1 MYNLTYQPPH
11 HISDTQTMSDHADDS
26 ARPAKRA
33 RLDDNTAPS
42 LSSAPTP
49 QAAAIAPQA
58 AIGTDLEREVRAG
71 ITEYVCP
78 DNLGFTG
85 VLKQRYTDFLV
96 NEIGLDGQV
105 LHLKGTD
112 VPRKEK
118 RANGREANG
127 VDVERQNGGEGK
139 LVVKEENGDATMLD
153 AQDGEQKM
161 PVKTEEAAA
170 QEETAM
176 APAVE
181 QETQVEHEEEKPE
194 TEVEVSLAADLCLDF
209 ANNFELA
216 EEDRNTLHDIF
227 GEDTTNQIVQLVGQV
242 RRREH
247 RKAKDFK
254 AVIAPPI
261 TDKEKRTQAHQS
273 LRRMFPNLLESSM
286 EEDQSL
292 RIKATPPAERRGKNK
307 GKGGGRER
315 GDGPSR
321 GKSQP
326 WEELGG
332 EFLHFSLYKENKD
345 TMEIVGFLGSKLGG
359 GAKAFGF
366 AGTKDRRACTV
377 QRVCVKKQTAE
388 RMHSFNK
395 ILYNAAIGDWKYE
408 PYNLTLGDLQ
418 GNEFT
423 ITLRDCHFQNEE
435 GLDFAQRR
443 QLADTVVRKAIS
455 DFSEKGFI
463 NYYGLQRFGSFAAST
478 DAIGRK
484 MLQDDLKG
492 AVDDILAYSDVA
504 LAAAEG
510 TLPQDSTVL
519 VSQDDRNRAKALHIW
534 RTEGKGGPALDILP
548 RKFTAERNMIQHLSS
563 RNSRNGQ
570 YDRKSDWQG
579 ALMTIPRTL
588 RLMYVHAYQS
598 LVWNVVAGHRWS
610 LHGDKVIEGDLVL
623 VHEHGDKLA
632 SSVAEIKPR
641 DTDEH
646 GEVVINP
653 SGSENANA
661 SAQDF
666 ERARPLTAAQVESG
680 KYTIWD
686 VVLPQPGY
694 DVEYP
699 ANSIGTFYKDFMASE
714 KGGFLDPHNMRRGWR
729 EVSLSGGYRKFLAK
743 PLQPLS
749 FEVHEYVKE
758 DEQFVVTDL
767 QRIRGEGLKREGDV
781 SMEEGEEA
789 GEKKLVVVVRLQ
801 LASSQYATMALRE
814 LMKAGGV
821 KAYKPEFMGGR

>member
-1 MYNLTYQPPH
+1 
-11 HISDTQTMSDHADDS
+11 
-26 ARPAKRA
+26 
-33 RLDDNTAPS
+33 
-42 LSSAPTP
+42 
-49 QAAAIAPQA
+49 
-58 AIGTDLEREVRAG
+58 V
-71 ITEYVCP
+71 
-78 DNLGFTG
+78 
-85 VLKQRYTDFLV
+85 
-96 NEIGLDGQV
+96 
-105 LHLKGTD
+105 
-112 VPRKEK
+112 
-118 RANGREANG
+118 
-127 VDVERQNGGEGK
+127 
-139 LVVKEENGDATMLD
+139 
-153 AQDGEQKM
+153 
-161 PVKTEEAAA
+161 
-170 QEETAM
+170 
-176 APAVE
+176 
-181 QETQVEHEEEKPE
+181 
-194 TEVEVSLAADLCLDF
+194 DF
-209 ANNFELA
+209 ANNFQLA
-216 EEDRNTLHDIF
+216 EDDRKTLDDIF
-227 GEDTTNQIVQLVGQV
+227 GEETTNEIVKLVGAV
-242 RRREH
+242 RRKEH

-273 LRRMFPNLLESSM
+273 LRRIFPNLLESSM

-292 RIKATPPAERRGKNK
+292 RIKATPPAERRGKGK
-307 GKGGGRER
+307 GKGGARER

-321 GKSQP
+321 GKGQQ

-423 ITLRDCHFQNEE
+423 ITLRDCRFQGED
-435 GLDFAQRR
+435 GLDFSGRR
-443 QLADTVVRKAIS
+443 QLSDTVVRKAIS

-510 TLPQDSTVL
+510 TLPENSTVM

-534 RTEGKGGPALDILP
+534 RTQEKGGPALDILP

-610 LHGDKVIEGDLVL
+610 LHGDKVVAGDLVL
-623 VHEHGDKLA
+623 VKEHLDKVA
-632 SSVAEIKPR
+632 SATSELKPR

-666 ERARPLTAAQVESG
+666 ERARALTQAEVDSG
-680 KYTIWD
+680 LYNVWD

-699 ANSIGTFYKDFMASE
+699 ANSVGTFYKDFMASE
-714 KGGFLDPHNMRRGWR
+714 KGGHLDPHNMRRGWR

-767 QRIRGEGLKREGDV
+767 QRLRGQGLDKKED
-781 SMEEGEEA
+781 GEEDGEIEVE
-789 GEKKLVVVVRLQ
+789 GEKKLAVVIRLQ